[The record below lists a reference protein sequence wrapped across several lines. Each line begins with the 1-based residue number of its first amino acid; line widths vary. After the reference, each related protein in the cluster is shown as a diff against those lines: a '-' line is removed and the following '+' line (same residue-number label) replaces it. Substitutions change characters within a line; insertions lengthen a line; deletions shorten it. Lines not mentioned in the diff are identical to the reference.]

1 MTTKKNNSISI
12 MFCGNDRV
20 FDGMLIVLLS
30 IIKYCNKPLNVY
42 ILTMDLTE
50 EEARFKP
57 INEAQ
62 CNVLEKI
69 IKKKNP
75 KSRIYLKDMTAIFKE
90 EMYSNNLNID
100 THYTPYI
107 FLRLLSDKV
116 EDIPDKILYLDS
128 DLVFYG
134 DMLELYNLDIS
145 SYEIAMAKDYYG
157 KFFINPKYM
166 NSGVVL
172 INMKKIKENMCF
184 EKARNMCNTKKM
196 LLPDQ
201 SALNKCCKHKLLLP
215 NKYNEQNKRHKDTLI
230 RHYSM
235 KIKFFPRPHLLNIKP
250 WEIERIH
257 DIYKIYDYDDI
268 IQEYNKI
275 KEDNIDIMPES
286 QKYEAKQKTHMLK
299 IFKEKV
305 FKKNHT

>member
-1 MTTKKNNSISI
+1 MTKKNDSINL
-12 MFCGNDRV
+12 MFCGNDKV

-30 IIKYCNKPLNVY
+30 IIKYCKNPLNVY

-50 EEARFKP
+50 IEDRFKP
-57 INEAQ
+57 INQSQ
-62 CNVLEKI
+62 CKILEDI
-69 IKKKNP
+69 IKNKNS
-75 KSRIYLKDMTAIFKE
+75 KSKIHLIDMTSTFKK
-90 EMYSNNLNID
+90 EMYSNNSNID

-116 EDIPDKILYLDS
+116 DNIPSKILYLDS

-134 DMLELYNLDIS
+134 DVSELYNLDIS
-145 SYEIAMAKDYYG
+145 NYEIAMAKDYYG
-157 KFFINPKYM
+157 KFFINPRYM

-172 INMKKIKENMCF
+172 MNMNNIKEQNCF

-201 SALNKCCKHKLLLP
+201 SALNKCCKRKLLLP
-215 NKYNEQNKRHKDTLI
+215 NKYNEQNKRHEDTLI

-235 KIKFFPRPHLLNIKP
+235 KIKYFPRPHLLNIKP
-250 WEIERIH
+250 WEIKRIH
-257 DIYKIYDYDDI
+257 EIYKIYDYDDI
-268 IQEYNKI
+268 IEEYDKI
-275 KEDNIDIMPES
+275 KKANREIMPES

-299 IFKEKV
+299 IFKEKI
-305 FKKNHT
+305 FKKKHT

>member
-1 MTTKKNNSISI
+1 MTTNKNNSINI
-12 MFCGNDRV
+12 MFCGNDKV

-50 EEARFKP
+50 IEDRFKP

-62 CNVLEKI
+62 CNILDKI
-69 IKKKNP
+69 LKKKNP
-75 KSRIYLKDMTAIFKE
+75 KSITHLKDMTSIFKN

-116 EDIPDKILYLDS
+116 EEIPDKILYLDS

-134 DMLELYNLDIS
+134 DVSELYSMNVS

-172 INMKKIKENMCF
+172 MNMKSIKEQKCLEN
-184 EKARNMCNTKKM
+184 ARNMCNTKKM

-235 KIKFFPRPHLLNIKP
+235 KIKFFTRPHLLNIKP

-257 DIYKIYDYDDI
+257 SIYKIYDYDDI
-268 IQEYNKI
+268 YEEYKNIKNDNK
-275 KEDNIDIMPES
+275 EIMPES

-299 IFKEKV
+299 ILKEKI
-305 FKKNHT
+305 FKKNT